1 MRVKKSNAQLEFE
14 RAQRNLRGRIESAE
28 KAGYEFNNE
37 LKRLAGMKYSEVS
50 PQKAVSI
57 RREFARLNTEMLR
70 RSKYVESGV
79 SKISGKRLSLGEL
92 QEERRARNRAI
103 SQAKR
108 EVAAAKRAYNAE
120 KIFGSRRQEE
130 ILSNL
135 GKEKDIIR
143 KEMDENFDKRKQLDK
158 KRLTNTQE
166 YMNLRQRYREIGT
179 IKSRNQY
186 IINFFNGAYSA
197 LSIQGGTESDK
208 GYLLWL
214 ILNFMSTKVPDDIEK
229 MIDWLGDNDPNI
241 FIFVYESG
249 QVGSFEESGGIL
261 EKDLYRFAKY
271 LESNWGFRYRD
282 KMEKFQNLP
291 KNQKVVNSNSD
302 TTEDPYDWIE
312 EGEELPDDFWD

>member
-120 KIFGSRRQEE
+120 KIFGARRQEE

-166 YMNLRQRYREIGT
+166 YMDLRQRYREIGT

>member
-14 RAQRNLRGRIESAE
+14 RAQRNLRARISSAE
-28 KAGYEFNNE
+28 KAGYQFNNE
-37 LKRLAGMKYSEVS
+37 LKRLTGMKYSEVS

-70 RSKYVESGV
+70 RSKYVESGI

-92 QEERRARNRAI
+92 QEERRTRNRAI

-108 EVAAAKRAYNAE
+108 AVSDAKRAYNAE
-120 KIFGSRRQEE
+120 KIFGAKRQEE
-130 ILSNL
+130 SISNL
-135 GKEKDIIR
+135 EKEINIIR
-143 KEMDENFDKRKQLDK
+143 KEMDENFDRRKQLDK
-158 KRLTNTQE
+158 KRMTSTNE
-166 YMNLRQRYREIGT
+166 YVELRKRYSEIGK

-214 ILNFMSTKVPDDIEK
+214 ILNFMSTKNYDDIEK

-261 EKDLYRFAKY
+261 EKDLYRFANY
-271 LESNWGFRYRD
+271 LESNFGFRYRD
-282 KMEKFQNLP
+282 KMAKFQNLP
-291 KNQKVVNSNSD
+291 KNQKVINSNSD
-302 TTEDPYDWIE
+302 VTEDPYDLIE